1 MSRIVGVIGL
11 GALLLVAARAEA
23 EPSPQAVKAA
33 KQHYTDGKKFQD
45 AANYDAAVVEYEA
58 AYKLAPKPV
67 LLFNIG
73 QCYRLKGDKQK
84 AIDAYEQF
92 LAAAP
97 DDPVAADAREYVTT
111 LKLRIEVERAE
122 AASKRAAEEAE
133 VARKQIA
140 EAEAARKRAEAEEA
154 ARAKHVIEEQLRIK
168 REAEA
173 AAAAERQRRA
183 DEELARA
190 RRVADARNV
199 GHNLRLAGGLTV
211 VGGVLLFGCSF
222 FTVIDA
228 NNNMDAIK
236 SPPNRMWSAAG
247 DAAVNGLT
255 TDSQIIS
262 TLWVIS
268 GIAIVGGSAVAIA
281 GAVQRSRA
289 VERAE
294 QVMVTPL
301 VSPTVAGLGVTGRF

>member
-1 MSRIVGVIGL
+1 MSRIVGMLGL
-11 GALLLVAARAEA
+11 VAVLLVAARAQA
-23 EPSPQAVKAA
+23 EPSAQAVKAA
-33 KQHYTDGKKFQD
+33 KQHYIEGKKFQD
-45 AANYDAAVVEYEA
+45 AANYDAAIVEYEA
-58 AYKLAPKPV
+58 AHKLAPKPV

-97 DDPVAADAREYVTT
+97 DDPVAADARDYVTT
-111 LKLRIEVERAE
+111 LKLRIEVEKAE

-154 ARAKHVIEEQLRIK
+154 ARQKRVIEEQLRIK

-173 AAAAERQRRA
+173 SAAAERQRMA
-183 DEELARA
+183 DEEAARQK
-190 RRVADARNV
+190 RVADARNV
-199 GHNLRLAGGLTV
+199 GHTLRLAGGLTV
-211 VGGVLLFGCSF
+211 VGGLLLFGCSF

-236 SPPNRMWSAAG
+236 SPPNRMWTAAG
-247 DAAVNGLT
+247 DAAVNGLV
-255 TDSQIIS
+255 TDSQLIS
-262 TLWVIS
+262 ALWIVS

-281 GAVQRSRA
+281 GAVQRSHA
-289 VERAE
+289 VERAQ

-301 VSPTVAGLGVTGRF
+301 ASPTMAGLGVSGRF